1 MTRGLTTSQGA
12 MPGRFYGCGVR
23 DFVGVR
29 MVRQS
34 GLVETCEKAPKT
46 AYAVG
51 AAWPRAQF
59 IASRALSFPHRDNMA
74 GRGGRDVIHMRAP
87 SGGDAPMNY
96 VAGLGRGATGF
107 TTRSDIGP
115 ARTDEGKKEDAKLND
130 SKFDEFSGYS
140 GSLVADDAYDDDDE
154 AADQVW
160 NEIDA
165 RMDERRKSRREQRVA
180 EQVAKFRSVR
190 PKLQHQFTDLK
201 RDLASVTEDEWD
213 NLPEP
218 GEHRKHS
225 AAEKRNE
232 RYIPAPDSLLD
243 RARQEQE
250 VVTSLDDK
258 QMKHGGMETPM
269 PGGGGAG
276 GSATPMTDL
285 KSIGEA
291 RGAVLSVKLDQMSD
305 SVEGQTVVD
314 PKGYLTDLNSIKVS
328 TEAEIGDIKKAR
340 LLLKS
345 VTSTNPGH
353 GPGWIAAARLEEVAG
368 KLVAARQVIREG
380 CRACPASEDVWLEAA
395 RLQTP
400 ENAKAVLADAVK
412 KIPQS
417 VKIWIHA
424 ASLETN
430 VTMRRRVLRKALEV
444 IPNSVKLWQAAIDLE
459 GPDDARLMLG
469 RAVECVPHAVD
480 MWLALARLETYQ
492 NARKVLNRARE
503 TIPTEPQI
511 WITASKLEEA
521 NGNLELV
528 ERVIEKAI
536 KSLTLHQ
543 VHLEREQ
550 WLNEAEVAEKA
561 GAARTAQAII
571 RETLAL
577 GVEEEDRKRIW
588 LEDAESFVSRGCPEC
603 ARAVFTQALTTF
615 PTKKSVW
622 LRAAQH
628 EKAYGTTD
636 SLDALLRKAVSFC
649 PHAEA
654 LWLMGAKEKWL
665 AGDVEAARAI
675 LNEAFNANRDSEQ
688 VWLAAVKLES
698 ENNQPAAAR
707 SLLAKARER
716 AGTERVWMKSV
727 LLERNL
733 GEDEKAL
740 NLLGPAIKAH
750 PKYWKL
756 LIMKAQIEQQLELVD
771 NARETLNR
779 GVKVCPDCVP
789 IWLESARLE
798 ERLGNVSKARSTL
811 EVGRLKNVN
820 APRLWLEA
828 VRLERRAGNRKAAA
842 TLMPKALQQCRTAG
856 ILWAESIAMEPRAQQ
871 KTKSSDALKACDNDP
886 HVILT
891 VSRLFWRDRKEEKA
905 RSWCNRAVTID
916 PNLGDA
922 WGNYVAFELA
932 QGSPEQQAEVIK
944 RCVNADPHHGD
955 EWTRVSKDVRCLKWS
970 TEQIVRKVAQ
980 NMALG
985 KWEPEALEKSA

>member
-1 MTRGLTTSQGA
+1 MSERWGNT
-12 MPGRFYGCGVR
+12 GRAGG
-23 DFVGVR
+23 
-29 MVRQS
+29 S
-34 GLVETCEKAPKT
+34 
-46 AYAVG
+46 
-51 AAWPRAQF
+51 
-59 IASRALSFPHRDNMA
+59 
-74 GRGGRDVIHMRAP
+74 GRGGPVTDHGNAP
-87 SGGDAPMNY
+87 INY

-115 ARTDEGKKEDAKLND
+115 ANGRTEQDEAAKLND
-130 SKFDEFSGYS
+130 SKYDEFTGYA
-140 GSLVADDAYDDDDE
+140 GSLVANDAYDEDDE

-165 RMDERRKSRREQRVA
+165 RMDERRRSRREQRIQ
-180 EQVAKFRSVR
+180 EQLNKYRSVR

-201 RDLASVTEDEWD
+201 RDLKYVSSEQWEA
-213 NLPEP
+213 LPEP
-218 GEHRKHS
+218 GAHTKYA

-232 RYIPAPDSLLD
+232 RFAPAPDSLLEK
-243 RARQEQE
+243 ARMEQE
-250 VVTSLDDK
+250 TVSSLDDK
-258 QMKHGGMETPM
+258 QMLHGGMETPM
-269 PGGGGAG
+269 DSARGMLGGAPGGSSGAG
-276 GSATPMTDL
+276 SSSGSSGMTDL

-368 KLVAARQVIREG
+368 KLLQARQIIREG
-380 CRACPASEDVWLEAA
+380 CLACPAAEDVWLEAA
-395 RLQTP
+395 RLQTAD
-400 ENAKAVLADAVK
+400 NAKIILADAVK

-430 VTMRRRVLRKALEV
+430 VTMRRRVLRKALEI

-492 NARKVLNRARE
+492 NARKVLNKARE
-503 TIPTEPQI
+503 KIPTEPQI

-521 NGNLELV
+521 NGNVDLV
-528 ERVIEKAI
+528 DRIIEKAI

-543 VHLEREQ
+543 VDLDREQ
-550 WLNEAEVAEKA
+550 WLNEAEAAEKA
-561 GAARTAQAII
+561 GAARTAQAIL
-571 RETLAL
+571 RETLAI

-588 LEDAESFVSRGCPEC
+588 IEDAESFVSRSCPEC
-603 ARAVFTQALTTF
+603 ARAVYAEALKVF

-622 LRAAQH
+622 LKAALH
-628 EKAYGTTD
+628 EKKYGSSE

-665 AGDVEAARAI
+665 GGEVEAARAI
-675 LNEAFNANRDSEQ
+675 LNEAFRANPDSEQ

-698 ENNQPAAAR
+698 ENDQPDAAR
-707 SLLAKARER
+707 QLLAKARER
-716 AGTERVWMKSV
+716 AGTERVWMKSA
-727 LLERNL
+727 LLERSL
-733 GEDEKAL
+733 GLNDAAL
-740 NLLGPAIKAH
+740 TLLGQAIKVH

-756 LIMKAQIEQQLELVD
+756 LLMRAQLERQLERTD
-771 NARETLNR
+771 AARETLAR
-779 GVKVCPDCVP
+779 AVKACPDCVP
-789 IWLESARLE
+789 IWLEAARLE
-798 ERLGNVSKARSTL
+798 EAMGNGGRARSLL

-828 VRLERRAGNRKAAA
+828 VRLERRAGNKKAAA
-842 TLMPKALQQCRTAG
+842 TLMSKALQQCRTAG
-856 ILWAESIAMEPRAQQ
+856 SLWAEAIAMEPRAQQ

-886 HVILT
+886 MVILA

-916 PNLGDA
+916 PDLGDA
-922 WGNYVAFELA
+922 WANYYAFEL
-932 QGSPEQQAEVIK
+932 QHGTSEQQAEVMRRAIA
-944 RCVNADPHHGD
+944 ADPKHGD
-955 EWTRVSKDVRCLKWS
+955 EWTAVSKALKCQRWT
-970 TEQIVRKVAQ
+970 TEHIVKQVAGQ
-980 NMALG
+980 MALG
-985 KWEPEALEKSA
+985 KYEPEALEKAASV

>member
-1 MTRGLTTSQGA
+1 MSSSLSSTAGRSRGLNAQ
-12 MPGRFYGCGVR
+12 
-23 DFVGVR
+23 
-29 MVRQS
+29 
-34 GLVETCEKAPKT
+34 AP
-46 AYAVG
+46 
-51 AAWPRAQF
+51 
-59 IASRALSFPHRDNMA
+59 I
-74 GRGGRDVIHMRAP
+74 
-87 SGGDAPMNY
+87 NY

-115 ARTDEGKKEDAKLND
+115 ARSGEADEAAKLND
-130 SKFDEFSGYS
+130 SKYDEFTGYA
-140 GSLVADDAYDDDDE
+140 GSLVDQMPYDEDDE

-160 NEIDA
+160 NEIDS
-165 RMDERRKSRREQRVA
+165 RMDERRKSRREQRVS
-180 EQVAKFRSVR
+180 EQLTKFRSVR

-201 RDLASVTEDEWD
+201 RDLQHVSEADWD

-232 RYIPAPDSLLD
+232 RYIPITDSLLEK
-243 RARQEQE
+243 ARQEQE
-250 VVTSLDDK
+250 MSTSLDDR

-269 PGGGGAG
+269 PSGGMSTPLP
-276 GSATPMTDL
+276 GSATPLTDL

-353 GPGWIAAARLEEVAG
+353 GPGWVAAARLEEVAG

-400 ENAKAVLADAVK
+400 ENAKTVLAEAVK

-459 GPDDARLMLG
+459 SPDDARLMLG

-480 MWLALARLETYQ
+480 MWLALARLESYE
-492 NARKVLNRARE
+492 NARRVLNKARE
-503 TIPTEPQI
+503 KIPTEPQI

-528 ERVIEKAI
+528 DRIIEKAI

-543 VHLEREQ
+543 IFLEREQ
-550 WLNEAEVAEKA
+550 WLAEAEAAEKG
-561 GAARTAQAII
+561 GAARTAEALV
-571 RETLAL
+571 RETLAM

-588 LEDAESFVSRGCPEC
+588 MEDAESFVARGCPEC
-603 ARAVFTQALTTF
+603 ARAVYTQACQTF

-622 LRAAQH
+622 LRTAQH
-628 EKAYGTTD
+628 EKAYGTPE
-636 SLDALLRKAVSFC
+636 SLDGVLAMASRLC
-649 PHAEA
+649 PTAEA
-654 LWLMGAKEKWL
+654 LWLMRAKEKWV
-665 AGDVEAARAI
+665 AGEVQAARDI
-675 LNEAFNANRDSEQ
+675 LNDAFTKNTDSEQ
-688 VWLAAVKLES
+688 IWLAAVKLES
-698 ENNQPAAAR
+698 ENNNDERAR
-707 SLLAKARER
+707 TLLATARER

-733 GEDEKAL
+733 GEDVAAL
-740 NLLGPAIKAH
+740 ALLTPALKAH
-750 PKYWKL
+750 SRYWKL
-756 LIMKAQIEQQLELVD
+756 LLIKGQIERQLGKMND
-771 NARETLNR
+771 ARETFAR
-779 GVKVCPDCVP
+779 GVKVCSDCVP
-789 IWLESARLE
+789 MWIEASRLE
-798 ERLGNVSKARSTL
+798 ESQGCISKARSLL
-811 EVGRLKNVN
+811 EVGRLKNVDS
-820 APRLWLEA
+820 PKLWLEA
-828 VRLERRAGNRKAAA
+828 IRLERRAGNRKAAA

-856 ILWAESIAMEPRAQQ
+856 ILWAEAISMEARAQQ

-886 HVILT
+886 HVILA

-905 RSWCNRAVTID
+905 RSWCNRAVTLD
-916 PNLGDA
+916 PDLGDA
-922 WGNYVAFELA
+922 WANYFAFELA
-932 QGSPEQQAEVIK
+932 HGTPEQRQDVLRRAVA
-944 RCVNADPHHGD
+944 ADPHHGD
-955 EWTRVSKDVRCLKWS
+955 EWTYTSKDVRYLRLS
-970 TEQIVRKVAQ
+970 VEDIVKKVAE

-985 KWEPEALEKSA
+985 RYAPEALEKIQMAM

>member
-1 MTRGLTTSQGA
+1 M
-12 MPGRFYGCGVR
+12 
-23 DFVGVR
+23 D
-29 MVRQS
+29 
-34 GLVETCEKAPKT
+34 
-46 AYAVG
+46 
-51 AAWPRAQF
+51 
-59 IASRALSFPHRDNMA
+59 
-74 GRGGRDVIHMRAP
+74 
-87 SGGDAPMNY
+87 
-96 VAGLGRGATGF
+96 
-107 TTRSDIGP
+107 
-115 ARTDEGKKEDAKLND
+115 KLND
-130 SKFDEFSGYS
+130 AKYDEFTGYS
-140 GSLVADDAYDDDDE
+140 GSLFDEMPYDEDDE

-160 NEIDA
+160 NEIDSK
-165 RMDERRKSRREQRVA
+165 MDERRKSRREQRVA
-180 EQVAKFRSVR
+180 EQLSKFRAVR

-201 RDLASVTEDEWD
+201 RDLQHVSEAEWD

-232 RYIPAPDSLLD
+232 RFMPAPDSLLVK
-243 RARQEQE
+243 AQQEQQMSN
-250 VVTSLDDK
+250 SLDDR
-258 QMKHGGMETPM
+258 QMRNGGMETPM
-269 PGGGGAG
+269 PG
-276 GSATPMTDL
+276 SATPLTDL

-353 GPGWIAAARLEEVAG
+353 GPGWVAAARLEEVAG
-368 KLVAARQVIREG
+368 KLIAARQVIREG

-400 ENAKAVLADAVK
+400 ENAKTILAEAVK

-430 VTMRRRVLRKALEV
+430 VIMRRRVLRKALEV

-480 MWLALARLETYQ
+480 MWLALARLESYQ
-492 NARKVLNRARE
+492 NARKVLNKARE

-521 NGNLELV
+521 NGNLDLV
-528 ERVIEKAI
+528 DRIIEKAI

-543 VHLEREQ
+543 IHLEREQ
-550 WLNEAEVAEKA
+550 WLAEAEAAEKG

-588 LEDAESFVSRGCPEC
+588 LEDAESFVARGCPEC
-603 ARAVFTQALTTF
+603 ARAVFAISLSTF

-628 EKAYGTTD
+628 EKGHGSAE

-665 AGDVEAARAI
+665 SGDVGAARAI
-675 LNEAFNANRDSEQ
+675 LNEAFNANPDSEQ
-688 VWLAAVKLES
+688 VWLAAAKLES
-698 ENNQPAAAR
+698 QNKEPDAAR

-733 GEDEKAL
+733 GEPHAAL
-740 NLLGPAIKAH
+740 ALLAPALKAH
-750 PKYWKL
+750 PRYWKL
-756 LIMKAQIEQQLELVD
+756 LMMKAQIERQLGLVD
-771 NARETLNR
+771 AARETLAR
-779 GVKVCPDCVP
+779 GVKVCADCVP
-789 IWLESARLE
+789 LWLEASRLE
-798 ERLGNVSKARSTL
+798 ESLDNVAKARSLL

-820 APRLWLEA
+820 APRIWLEA
-828 VRLERRAGNRKAAA
+828 IRIERRAGNRKAAT
-842 TLMPKALQQCRTAG
+842 TLMPKAVQQCRTAG
-856 ILWAESIAMEPRAQQ
+856 VLWAEAISMEARAQQ
-871 KTKSSDALKACDNDP
+871 KTKSADALKACDNDP
-886 HVILT
+886 HVIVA

-905 RSWCNRAVTID
+905 RSWCNRAVTLD
-916 PNLGDA
+916 PDLGDA
-922 WGNYVAFELA
+922 WANYYAFEKQHGTA
-932 QGSPEQQAEVIK
+932 EQQEEVLRRATAAE
-944 RCVNADPHHGD
+944 PHHGD
-955 EWTRVSKDVRCLKWS
+955 EWTAVSKDVRYLDES
-970 TEQIVRKVAQ
+970 FEQVLRRVAA

-985 KWEPEALEKSA
+985 VYEPERLEKVRA